1 MPTKSEIKGR
11 LMVKLSDGSCVEMP
25 EEISLEEVETIAE
38 QYEFVRVVRCEY
50 CEYSHEEDE
59 FERWCYGFGSPARL
73 VRKDDFCSHGK
84 RG

>member
-1 MPTKSEIKGR
+1 MNLNKDMAPMLLDELR
-11 LMVKLSDGSCVEMP
+11 
-25 EEISLEEVETIAE
+25 
-38 QYEFVRVVRCEY
+38 QYMDVVDVVRCEY

-84 RG
+84 RR